1 MKLRYCMLGSI
12 LSFLAITYAVAQTL
26 PSAHIKVRRAEA
38 TFQFKTLDQQISDV
52 LIEQEALSA
61 QGAQS
66 MVKTTRGFNSA
77 LQKLELVEAYTLKK
91 SGEKIPVNKD
101 AISIQRGFVAPGTG
115 VTMPEWE
122 VHQWTFSSV
131 DVGDSTVV
139 RYRASTLKAP
149 LPGWQSTADFL
160 WPAMDI
166 DKVVWRIEA
175 PQEMALQVKSSLS
188 PTVSGTSA
196 GLSIWQF
203 ESSMKG
209 RSIDANPSSTR
220 AAVPYVMAS
229 TIADSRTVADLFAKA
244 VLDKSKSTDE
254 IKQLATKI
262 TSGMTDDEQK
272 ARALYDWVRK
282 EIKYVAFY
290 LANGGWEPH
299 DTAYILQ
306 KRYGDCK
313 DHVTLLNALLT
324 AVGIQSEPVLI
335 NTLNEYV
342 PDPLPVQSYNHTI
355 LYITSLKRYVDPTAS
370 NIPFDAVPWNASG
383 KPVVRSNGTV
393 SAADRVP
400 VMTAQ
405 SNTVSVKTRMAIA
418 ADGSAKASLELIT
431 TGNAASLMQ
440 DRLEQIP
447 AGFAGSF
454 MQQILQSS
462 NLKGSGAL
470 NFDKVNRDIQ
480 KQVASAE
487 YEIKDLL
494 REPAA
499 GSVITHP
506 SVNLPVYIMSSV
518 GNPTQETREFAYAC
532 NSITS
537 KEEFEVTY
545 DPKYQLTRL
554 PVDTNIR
561 IDGIEFTA
569 VYKFV
574 NNVLTGSRSFILSHP
589 SQECTPQ
596 EYLRRKGAIAKIARH
611 LRAPML
617 YSQN

>member
-38 TFQFKTLDQQISDV
+38 TFQFKTMDQQISDV

-262 TSGMTDDEQK
+262 TSGMTDDEQPC
-272 ARALYDWVRK
+272 
-282 EIKYVAFY
+282 
-290 LANGGWEPH
+290 G
-299 DTAYILQ
+299 
-306 KRYGDCK
+306 
-313 DHVTLLNALLT
+313 
-324 AVGIQSEPVLI
+324 
-335 NTLNEYV
+335 
-342 PDPLPVQSYNHTI
+342 
-355 LYITSLKRYVDPTAS
+355 
-370 NIPFDAVPWNASG
+370 
-383 KPVVRSNGTV
+383 
-393 SAADRVP
+393 
-400 VMTAQ
+400 
-405 SNTVSVKTRMAIA
+405 
-418 ADGSAKASLELIT
+418 
-431 TGNAASLMQ
+431 
-440 DRLEQIP
+440 
-447 AGFAGSF
+447 
-454 MQQILQSS
+454 
-462 NLKGSGAL
+462 
-470 NFDKVNRDIQ
+470 
-480 KQVASAE
+480 
-487 YEIKDLL
+487 
-494 REPAA
+494 
-499 GSVITHP
+499 
-506 SVNLPVYIMSSV
+506 
-518 GNPTQETREFAYAC
+518 
-532 NSITS
+532 
-537 KEEFEVTY
+537 
-545 DPKYQLTRL
+545 
-554 PVDTNIR
+554 
-561 IDGIEFTA
+561 
-569 VYKFV
+569 
-574 NNVLTGSRSFILSHP
+574 
-589 SQECTPQ
+589 
-596 EYLRRKGAIAKIARH
+596 
-611 LRAPML
+611 
-617 YSQN
+617 